1 MMNKK
6 ITILALVLLIVA
18 GIIVVGLKGFNVD
31 FMIKQHDSIEY
42 TINDEFEISD
52 IENISK
58 EVFGKKKFKI
68 KGIEL
73 FSDAVS
79 INAEKI
85 TTEEAE
91 NLVKKLDEK
100 YKKESAKATTD
111 ETAEENEEIE
121 NATDYIIISNPKI
134 KLFSLLKPYIKPIAI
149 SGVLIFVY
157 VGFRYRK
164 LSALNVILK
173 LIGLVV
179 ITVLSILSAI
189 AIVRFPISGY
199 ILPSIL
205 VVVLAEL
212 ILFCIKKE
220 KQIEEINEKE

>member
-100 YKKESAKATTD
+100 YKKESVKATTD